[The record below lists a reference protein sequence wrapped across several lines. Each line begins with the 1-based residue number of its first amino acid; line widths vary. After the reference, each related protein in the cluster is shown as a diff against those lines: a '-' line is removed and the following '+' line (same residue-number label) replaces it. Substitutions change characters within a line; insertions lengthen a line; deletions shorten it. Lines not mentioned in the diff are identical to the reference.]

1 MRLPGFL
8 LTLLLGLILACPG
21 GGGGVT
27 QATSAQP
34 SGPATPPSQTP
45 PSGPAT
51 PPSQTPPSGPATP
64 PSQTP
69 PSGPATPPSP
79 QDALAALPQ
88 DFVDRHAH
96 DPVYGPIIRAYQDQL
111 QALKTDTSRFGDFEE
126 VPPDGS
132 AGYAEGY
139 FSFQSRGQEF
149 EYIDGIER
157 PVIHSAAWSAD
168 LMVPVYEKLL
178 SAKGNDWDPAKTRRV
193 TAYLFIGSPAEPS
206 QLAKTGGFWC
216 QLMRPDPHNPARPTF
231 AAIMDAPKSQTY
243 VRDLSR
249 AFNLASNLILIGT
262 SHGGFVSLTRSVNV
276 ARYYASRSGSVGKPE
291 RRGYVY
297 VALAAGGLDASQL
310 RGMWQHEQEV
320 AVPGMV
326 PWSRVVA
333 WRAYVVNPG
342 TADHP
347 APPEFTGPLHVRAG
361 LQPADP
367 VAYHRIVLELS
378 RKSLYTRVFEKGRD
392 WRAKLSAFKDPAYV
406 HEFRQAHPKVEASHP
421 SLW

>member
-27 QATSAQP
+27 QATSAQ
-34 SGPATPPSQTP
+34 
-45 PSGPAT
+45 
-51 PPSQTPPSGPATP
+51 PSGPATP